1 MPLVAHKPVLTVLI
15 AAVLAIG
22 GCLPCQKLFA
32 GETNK
37 KSCCNS
43 KGECQKPGPDTPA
56 KKACNL
62 QQVADAQ
69 SEPQQQSDRL
79 IDGGLPFTGEITTI
93 ISPVYDAGRTA
104 NTCTSDSSP
113 PLLFLLNLSLLI

>member
-1 MPLVAHKPVLTVLI
+1 MTFLAHKSVVALLI

-22 GCLPCQKLFA
+22 GCLPCQQLFA
-32 GETNK
+32 GETTK

-43 KGECQKPGPDTPA
+43 KGECQRPGPDTPA

-62 QQVADAQ
+62 QVADAQ

-79 IDGGLPFTGEITTI
+79 VDGSLPLAGEISVAVT
-93 ISPVYDAGRTA
+93 PVSYMGVDDVHTGAF
-104 NTCTSDSSP
+104 DSSP
-113 PLLFLLNLSLLI
+113 PPLFLLNLSLLI